1 MGQYGAGLLIV
12 RPSDGKILLT
22 RRSRTQSSP
31 GYWDF
36 AGGHVESGETEIQ
49 AAIREGREE
58 LGGLPALKI
67 DAEPV
72 WWAPNPFFA
81 FAIFQAQMDASGEGW
96 KPVLNPEHDQYGW
109 FSPED
114 LPMPS
119 LPGVHAGVR
128 YFFGS

>member
-1 MGQYGAGLLIV
+1 MSDYGSGLLIV

-22 RRSRTQSSP
+22 RRSKSQSSP

-36 AGGHVESGETEIQ
+36 AGGKVEQGESHLQ
-49 AAIREGREE
+49 AAVREAREE
-58 LGGLPALKI
+58 LGDLPALKV
-67 DAEPV
+67 DTEPV
-72 WWAPNPFFA
+72 WWSPNPFFA
-81 FAIFQAQMDASGEGW
+81 FSIFLAQMDASGEGW
-96 KPVLNPEHDQYGW
+96 EPVLNPEHDQYGW
-109 FSPED
+109 FQPDD